1 MVAIEITD
9 KSMVNTDAN
18 TYMWLGFI
26 EWATTE
32 IDFVNAFLSETGE
45 KLIRAPRNALEAMI
59 DKTTGADQHNIGVMK
74 KFVCW
79 VTENHW
85 GLEYA
90 PPLFFEKFKNQED
103 G

>member
-1 MVAIEITD
+1 MVTIEITD

-18 TYMWLGFI
+18 AYMWLGFI
-26 EWATTE
+26 EFAAGE
-32 IDFVNAFLSETGE
+32 KDFIKAFEAETGE
-45 KLIRAPRNALEAMI
+45 SLIPGPRNAFEAMI
-59 DKTTGADQHNIGVMK
+59 DKATGADHHNVEVMK

-103 G
+103 D